1 MPTQRVH
8 QFGIVFTSQE
18 EAMNFETVS
27 PESVGLSSARL
38 LKAKDYAQR
47 VGDQLGSSGGAV
59 LVTRQDKI
67 VGEWYWG
74 RRSPSPDAPAYDQNT
89 LTPLMSI
96 TKGLTATALAL
107 LIQDGVL
114 WLDEPVSSYF
124 SEFKERD
131 LAKVT
136 VRHLATHSSG
146 LPGGDIDFY
155 SCWQDQRPGETLPE
169 TYFRHAMGRV
179 VRGVVFEPGTWHVY
193 SDIAVTILG
202 EVIYRASGERV
213 PDIIRQRVFEPLG
226 LRRIGWDFDD
236 ELAKDIASI
245 VNDDWMGGRHGSK
258 EARQAGSVAG
268 GLISNARDLATFGC
282 LLLHEGTL
290 NGVRILA
297 PLTVRMMTTCQYP
310 LPGRPNYLHRGLL
323 WWIKTAPDTPE
334 LGNLVPN
341 GTYCH
346 GGAGHSVLVI
356 IPGLDIVAVMIR
368 NRIGDPPGFIYN
380 RDYPVFMDLVAAAV
394 DKL

>member
-1 MPTQRVH
+1 M
-8 QFGIVFTSQE
+8 E
-18 EAMNFETVS
+18 FESVP
-27 PESVGLSSARL
+27 PESVGMSSARL
-38 LKAKDYAQR
+38 LKAKEYAQC
-47 VGDQLGSSGGAV
+47 VGGQLSSTGGAV
-59 LVTRQDKI
+59 LVTRRAKI

-74 RRSPSPDAPAYDQNT
+74 KRGPSADAPPYDENT
-89 LTPLMSI
+89 MTPLMSV

-107 LIQDGVL
+107 MIQDGIL
-114 WLDEPVSSYF
+114 WLDEPVSTYIPA
-124 SEFKERD
+124 FKDGE

-146 LPGGDIDFY
+146 LPGGDVDFY
-155 SCWQDQRPGETLPE
+155 SCWRDQQPGEDLPT

-202 EVIYRASGERV
+202 QVIYCASGERV
-213 PDIIRQRVFEPLG
+213 PDILRKRVFEPLK
-226 LRRIGWDFDD
+226 LRRIGWDFED

-245 VNDDWMGGRHGSK
+245 VNDEWMGGRHGTK

-268 GLISNARDLATFGC
+268 GLISNARDLAAFGC
-282 LLLHEGTL
+282 MLLNEGTL
-290 NGVRILA
+290 DGVRTLA

-310 LPGRPNYLHRGLL
+310 SPGRPNYPHRGLL
-323 WWIKTAPDTPE
+323 WWIKAAPDTPE
-334 LGNLVPN
+334 LGHVVPY

-356 IPGLDIVAVMIR
+356 MPALDIVAVMIR
-368 NRIGDPPGFIYN
+368 NRLGDPPGFIYN

-394 DKL
+394 DSL